1 MYPPWHF
8 VPCATLTKVT
18 WPMASQV
25 PIWRPS
31 GEQTDLPGVQPGL
44 PWAALLLLPGDGDG
58 TGALAGVDGVAGWA
72 GGIAEGEGAVV
83 LVVVPGLPL
92 GLPLPLWPLPELP
105 LPELPLPVLPEPELP
120 EPELP
125 EPELPEPELPLPLLP
140 LPLLPVPEVTLD
152 TAHEPTGFCE
162 GKVGCFSMFGPA
174 LGKMTFP
181 PSAVVQPFP
190 MLATNKSGKEVA
202 RFEISDSCATLIDS
216 PDDLSRFFDPATT
229 VMGAQFMYISR
240 LPIRLNQVHART

>member
-1 MYPPWHF
+1 MTMYPPWHF

-44 PWAALLLLPGDGDG
+44 PWAALLVLLPGDGDG
-58 TGALAGVDGVAGWA
+58 TGDLAGGGDGDGVAGLA
-72 GGIAEGEGAVV
+72 GRVGDAEGTGTVV
-83 LVVVPGLPL
+83 LVVVPE
-92 GLPLPLWPLPELP
+92 LPLPLWPLPALP

-120 EPELP
+120 EPEL
-125 EPELPEPELPLPLLP
+125 LLPLLP
-140 LPLLPVPEVTLD
+140 LPLLPVPELSLPVVTLD
-152 TAHEPTGFCE
+152 AAHEPTGFCD
-162 GKVGCFSMFGPA
+162 GKVGCFSTFGPA

-190 MLATNKSGKEVA
+190 MLATNKSGKEDA
-202 RFEISDSCATLIDS
+202 RFEISSSCATLADPTDVS
-216 PDDLSRFFDPATT
+216 SRFFDPATT
-229 VMGAQFMYISR
+229 VIGAQFMYISR

>member
-1 MYPPWHF
+1 MTMYPPWHF

-44 PWAALLLLPGDGDG
+44 PWAALLVLPGKGDG
-58 TGALAGVDGVAGWA
+58 TGDLAGGGDGVAGWA
-72 GGIAEGEGAVV
+72 GGLLADAEGTVV
-83 LVVVPGLPL
+83 LVVPE
-92 GLPLPLWPLPELP
+92 LPLPLWPLPALP
-105 LPELPLPVLPEPELP
+105 LPELPLPELP

-125 EPELPEPELPLPLLP
+125 EPELLFPLLP
-140 LPLLPVPEVTLD
+140 LPLLPVPELSLPEVTLD

-162 GKVGCFSMFGPA
+162 GKVGCFSTFGPA

-190 MLATNKSGKEVA
+190 MLATNRSGKEGA
-202 RFEISDSCATLIDS
+202 RFEISGSCTTLADSTDVS
-216 PDDLSRFFDPATT
+216 SRFFDPATT
-229 VMGAQFMYISR
+229 VIGAQFMYISR